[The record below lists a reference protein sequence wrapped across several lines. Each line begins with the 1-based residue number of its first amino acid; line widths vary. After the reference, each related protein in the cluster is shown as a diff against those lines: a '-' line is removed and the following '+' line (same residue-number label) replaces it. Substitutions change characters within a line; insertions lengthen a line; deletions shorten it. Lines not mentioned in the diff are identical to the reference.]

1 MTLIHMLQVVNLFTF
16 IILVFQIRM
25 LQKSRKNM
33 IALSEKLLADLSHVG
48 NMMKKLN
55 ETRGESER
63 R

>member
-1 MTLIHMLQVVNLFTF
+1 MTLIHILQGLNLFTF

-25 LQKSRKNM
+25 LHKSRKNM
-33 IALSEKLLADLSHVG
+33 MALSEKLLADLSHLG

-55 ETRGESER
+55 EMRGESER